1 MPKRLQ
7 RLFPPDFAARL
18 SDLEGQE
25 IHVVR
30 RDGVTL
36 RGNLVSHDGTALE
49 LRDALRRRHTVRLD
63 AVEEILRDKV
73 APW

>member
-7 RLFPPDFAARL
+7 RLFPNDFASGL
-18 SDLEGQE
+18 SELEGLE
-25 IHVVR
+25 IHVVG

-36 RGNLVSHDGTALE
+36 RGNLVSHDGTTLK
-49 LRDALRRRHTVRLD
+49 LRDALRRRHTVRLEE
-63 AVEEILRDKV
+63 VEEILRDKV

>member
-7 RLFPPDFAARL
+7 RLFPSDFASGLAE
-18 SDLEGQE
+18 LEGQE

-36 RGNLVSHDGTALE
+36 RGNLVSHDGTTLE
-49 LRDALRRRHTVRLD
+49 LRDPLRRRHTVWLD
-63 AVEEILRDKV
+63 VVAEILRDYA
-73 APW
+73 APF